1 MIYIG
6 GVMTENKVVIC
17 GVDTSTLPRI
27 KKEESIELLTKISKG
42 DQVAKEKFITANVRL
57 VLSIIKR
64 FPSAKVSRDD
74 MFQAG
79 CIGLIK
85 AVDNFDLSVGVTFST
100 YAVPMIIGEIK
111 RILRTANSLRVSRS
125 IRDTAYQVLKTRGEI
140 ERQDEVATPSKIAE
154 RLSIAESEVVYALD
168 AISDPVSLYDPV
180 YSKEGE
186 ELYLMDQIKDEKE
199 TDERWTENAALSSA
213 MKKLNEREKTI
224 LYMRYF
230 EGRTQTE
237 ISSSVGLSQAQ
248 VSRLEKNALKLLKT
262 KISY

>member
-1 MIYIG
+1 MLD
-6 GVMTENKVVIC
+6 KVVIC
-17 GVDTSTLPRI
+17 GVDTSTLPRLS
-27 KKEESIELLTKISKG
+27 KEESKQLIS
-42 DQVAKEKFITANVRL
+42 QVKSGSQTAKDKFITANVRL

-64 FPSAKVSRDD
+64 FPSAKICRDD

-85 AVDNFDLSVGVTFST
+85 AVDNFDESIGVTFST

-111 RILRTANSLRVSRS
+111 KILRTNNSLRVSRS
-125 IRDTAYQVLKTRGEI
+125 IRDTAYQVLKTRGEL
-140 ERQDEVATPSKIAE
+140 ERADVIATPLEIAKK
-154 RLSIAESEVVYALD
+154 LSIAEKEVVYALD
-168 AISDPVSLYDPV
+168 AISDPISLYEPV

-199 TDERWTENAALSSA
+199 CDERWAENATLQSAIEKLS
-213 MKKLNEREKTI
+213 EREKTI

-237 ISSSVGLSQAQ
+237 ISGAVGLSQAQ
-248 VSRLEKNALKLLKT
+248 VSRLEKTALQCLKA

>member
-1 MIYIG
+1 MLQS
-6 GVMTENKVVIC
+6 KVVIC
-17 GVDTSTLPRI
+17 GVDTSSLPRI
-27 KKEESIELLTKISKG
+27 SKEESFDLLNKISNG
-42 DQVAKEKFITANVRL
+42 DELAKEKFITANIRL

-64 FPSAKVSRDD
+64 FHNAKASGDD

-85 AVDNFDLSVGVTFST
+85 AVDNFDLKFGVTFST
-100 YAVPMIIGEIK
+100 YAVPMILGEIK

-125 IRDTAYQVLKTRGEI
+125 IRDTAYQVLKARSEL
-140 ERQDEVATPSKIAE
+140 EREDKNATPIEIAN

-186 ELYLMDQIKDEKE
+186 ELYLMDQIKDEKQS
-199 TDERWTENAALSSA
+199 DDRWSENVTLQNA
-213 MKKLNEREKTI
+213 MKKLGEREKTI

-248 VSRLEKNALKLLKT
+248 VSRLEKNALKTLK
-262 KISY
+262 YQVDF

>member
-1 MIYIG
+1 
-6 GVMTENKVVIC
+6 MTDNKVVIC
-17 GVDTSTLPRI
+17 GVDTTTLPRI

-42 DQVAKEKFITANVRL
+42 DQVAKQKFITANVRL

-64 FPSAKVSRDD
+64 FPSAKVSKDD

-111 RILRTANSLRVSRS
+111 RILRTANSLRISRS
-125 IRDTAYQVLKTRGEI
+125 IRDTAYQVLKTRGEL
-140 ERQDEVATPSKIAE
+140 ERQDEIPTPSKIAE

-186 ELYLMDQIKDEKE
+186 ELYLMDQISDEKE
-199 TDERWTENAALSSA
+199 NDERWTENAALSSA
-213 MKKLNEREKTI
+213 MKKLGEREKTI

-248 VSRLEKNALKLLKT
+248 VSRLEKNALKVLKT

>member
-1 MIYIG
+1 
-6 GVMTENKVVIC
+6 MTDNKVVIC
-17 GVDTSTLPRI
+17 GVDTTTLPRI
-27 KKEESIELLTKISKG
+27 SKEESIELLSKISVG
-42 DQVAKEKFITANVRL
+42 DQVAKQKFITANVRL

-64 FPSAKVSRDD
+64 FPSAKVSKDD

-111 RILRTANSLRVSRS
+111 RILRTANSLRISRS
-125 IRDTAYQVLKTRGEI
+125 IRDTAYQVLKTRGEL
-140 ERQDEVATPSKIAE
+140 ERQDEVPTPSKIAE
-154 RLSIAESEVVYALD
+154 KLSIAESEVVYALD

-186 ELYLMDQIKDEKE
+186 ELYLMDQISDEKE
-199 TDERWTENAALSSA
+199 NDERWTENAALSSA
-213 MKKLNEREKTI
+213 MKKLGEREKTI

-248 VSRLEKNALKLLKT
+248 VSRLEKNALKVLKT

>member
-6 GVMTENKVVIC
+6 GIMLDSKVIIC

-27 KKEESIELLTKISKG
+27 KNEESLELLKKISLG
-42 DQVAKEKFITANVRL
+42 DTIAKEKFINANIRL

-64 FPSAKVSRDD
+64 FPSAKVSKDD

-125 IRDTAYQVLKTRGEI
+125 IRDTAYQVLKTRNEL
-140 ERQDEVATPSKIAE
+140 ERRDEAPTPYKIAKA
-154 RLSIAESEVVYALD
+154 LSIAESEVVYALD

-186 ELYLMDQIKDEKE
+186 ELYLMDQISDEKE
-199 TDERWTENAALSSA
+199 NDEKWTENAALSSA
-213 MKKLNEREKTI
+213 MKRLGEREKTI

-248 VSRLEKNALKLLKT
+248 VSRLEKNALKVLKT

>member
-1 MIYIG
+1 MLQ
-6 GVMTENKVVIC
+6 KVVIC
-17 GVDTSTLPRI
+17 GVDTSTLPRLS
-27 KKEESIELLTKISKG
+27 KTESEELLLKIKRG
-42 DQVAKEKFITANVRL
+42 DAQAKQRFITANVRL

-64 FPSAKVSRDD
+64 FPGAKVSKDD

-85 AVDNFDLSVGVTFST
+85 ATDNFDLSVGVTFST
-100 YAVPMIIGEIK
+100 YAVPMVLGEIK
-111 RILRTANSLRVSRS
+111 RILRTNNSLRVSRS
-125 IRDTAYQVLKTRGEI
+125 IRDTAYQVLKTRGEL
-140 ERQDEVATPSKIAE
+140 EKEDVEATPSNIAK

-168 AISDPVSLYDPV
+168 AISDPVSLYEPV

-186 ELYLMDQIKDEKE
+186 ELYLMDQISDEKQS
-199 TDERWTENAALSSA
+199 DERWTENVALKNA
-213 MKKLNEREKTI
+213 ITKLGEREKAI

-237 ISSSVGLSQAQ
+237 ISKEVGLSQAQ
-248 VSRLEKNALKLLKT
+248 VSRLEKNALKNLKT